1 LKSPDSRQILSS
13 MCLLQLPE
21 SWHEACTTSVKLG
34 IGRTFQTSS
43 KADDQDTAPR
53 LKLRP
58 FEFSKNP
65 FRGFHV
71 GWNEAGSVARST
83 IWQEPKWMKHVKR
96 NIYTKSIYL
105 VNEQGAFAA
114 GQERWVRPE
123 RGPVGR
129 DDEWAHA
136 ERSPADAE
144 DPRIASLSGPW
155 RWP

>member
-1 LKSPDSRQILSS
+1 MDQSWLTSSYSHNPFLDGCWCKLLRITAGMTEPTSAQDLFKGRHFDQEIIVLCIRWYLTLRGCLKSPDSRQILSS

-83 IWQEPKWMKHVKR
+83 IWQEPK
-96 NIYTKSIYL
+96 
-105 VNEQGAFAA
+105 
-114 GQERWVRPE
+114 
-123 RGPVGR
+123 
-129 DDEWAHA
+129 
-136 ERSPADAE
+136 
-144 DPRIASLSGPW
+144 
-155 RWP
+155 